1 MSFLS
6 VIRLKWL
13 ALIGVCVAILIAF
26 NLTHIRIES
35 NLLSSFESWYQH
47 ASQTLAASS
56 PLKDA
61 DQSLKVSIT
70 LNSPQARSTSSTWT
84 LPRASL
90 LETSERDNTSRILQ
104 LINES
109 KVFGLRPLR
118 GAAMS
123 QPSLTILVKDSQHEF
138 QIAVSLDDIQDNIQI
153 QNLLKLI
160 DVYSHSEPSTSLEPA
175 RL

>member
-1 MSFLS
+1 MSFLR

-13 ALIGVCVAILIAF
+13 AIIGLCVAILIAF

-47 ASQTLAASS
+47 VSQTLAASS
-56 PLKDA
+56 SLKET
-61 DQSLKVSIT
+61 DQSLKVTIT
-70 LNSPQARSTSSTWT
+70 LNSPQAHSTPATWI
-84 LPRASL
+84 LPRTSL
-90 LETSERDNTSRILQ
+90 LDASERENTSRILQ
-104 LINES
+104 LLNES

-118 GAAMS
+118 GDAAT
-123 QPSLTILVKDSQHEF
+123 QPSLTILVKDSQQEF
-138 QIAVSLDDIQDNIQI
+138 QIAVSLEDIQDNIQI

-160 DVYSHSEPSTSLEPA
+160 DVYSHTEPSTSVEPA

>member
-1 MSFLS
+1 M
-6 VIRLKWL
+6 IRLKWL
-13 ALIGVCVAILIAF
+13 AIIGLCVAILIAF

-47 ASQTLAASS
+47 ASQTLTASA
-56 PLKDA
+56 PLKEA
-61 DQSLKVSIT
+61 DQSLKVTIT
-70 LNSPQARSTSSTWT
+70 LNSPQHSATSSTWT
-84 LPRASL
+84 LPRTSL
-90 LETSERDNTSRILQ
+90 LDASERESTSRILQ

-118 GAAMS
+118 GDASS
-123 QPSLTILVKDSQHEF
+123 QPSLTILVKDSQREF
-138 QIAVSLDDIQDNIQI
+138 QIAVSLEDIQDNIQI

-160 DVYSHSEPSTSLEPA
+160 DVYSHSEPSTSVEPA